1 MRRSLPSLLFV
12 LFFLLACGTS
22 DEEKIRQ
29 VLNRRGEALS
39 TKDLSLYISC
49 VSNSYQDKGEDLDRL
64 RDRIGGYFQTF
75 DRIAYGCSD
84 RSVQIE
90 GEGATAIQQ
99 FHMEVEQGGRKRSHS
114 GKEILF
120 LKKEAG
126 EWKIVKGL

>member
-1 MRRSLPSLLFV
+1 MRRNLLSLLIV

-22 DEEKIRQ
+22 DEKKIQQ

-39 TKDLSLYISC
+39 KKDLSLYISC
-49 VSNSYQDKGEDLDRL
+49 VSNSYQDKGENLDRL
-64 RDRIGGYFQTF
+64 RDRIEGYFKTF
-75 DRIAYGCSD
+75 DRITYGSAD
-84 RSVQIE
+84 RSVQVE
-90 GEGATAIQQ
+90 GGEATVIQQ

-120 LKKEAG
+120 LRKEAG